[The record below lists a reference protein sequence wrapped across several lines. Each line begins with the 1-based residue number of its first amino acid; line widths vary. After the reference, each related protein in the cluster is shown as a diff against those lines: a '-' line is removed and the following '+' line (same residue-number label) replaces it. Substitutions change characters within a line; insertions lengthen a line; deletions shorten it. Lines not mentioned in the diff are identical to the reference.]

1 MILIS
6 HRGNINGRIPEE
18 ENKPEYILSAIK
30 QGYDCEID
38 VWLTE
43 KGLYL
48 GHDHPTFVV
57 PPDFLRQ
64 KGLWCHAKNL
74 GALNYLLKNNIHC
87 FWHQEDDY
95 TITSRGVIWAYP
107 GKPLSCSS
115 ICAMPEYVN
124 KNFEGLNMCAGVCSD
139 IIGDFK

>member
-1 MILIS
+1 M
-6 HRGNINGRIPEE
+6 
-18 ENKPEYILSAIK
+18 
-30 QGYDCEID
+30 
-38 VWLTE
+38 
-43 KGLYL
+43 

-139 IIGDFK
+139 IIGNFK